1 MSRVHVD
8 GFVLKHDIRS
18 SYVWFLFSSK
28 SRWFCF
34 KTWYSELLRV
44 NFGLGY
50 MSMVCY
56 KTWYSELLHVI
67 FGLGYNM
74 SMVSFWDRHSRSLRA
89 TFLVCALADGFVLRR
104 WCRII
109 WSPLG
114 SSSGSLDFGFWIS
127 NEADYKSIFLFW
139 WLIFSGYPIPG
150 CALWL
155 AGSYHLTTSPQMT
168 TWKERA
174 PKATS
179 YNKVGTLVWRQMWPS
194 LLHLASR
201 SVVQCVR
208 LMVRG
213 WLFKLPS
220 AKPAEFPTTI
230 AHTLWW
236 ILKSIHTQICRT
248 SLLPLF
254 TVDSRNYLLL
264 QRLSFCS

>member
-1 MSRVHVD
+1 MPRVHVD

-44 NFGLGY
+44 
-50 MSMVCY
+50 
-56 KTWYSELLHVI
+56 
-67 FGLGYNM
+67 
-74 SMVSFWDRHSRSLRA
+74 
-89 TFLVCALADGFVLRR
+89 
-104 WCRII
+104 
-109 WSPLG
+109 G
-114 SSSGSLDFGFWIS
+114 SILQ
-127 NEADYKSIFLFW
+127 FW
-139 WLIFSGYPIPG
+139 WLFLMNTQSPVMCFIGWIFN
-150 CALWL
+150 
-155 AGSYHLTTSPQMT
+155 TSPQMA
-168 TWKERA
+168 TWIDRA
-174 PKATS
+174 PKTTS
-179 YNKVGTLVWRQMWPS
+179 YNKVGTLVWRQMGPS

-248 SLLPLF
+248 NF
-254 TVDSRNYLLL
+254 TFVYSW
-264 QRLSFCS
+264 